1 MSDKWVKEGQKQLD
15 DMLTTLHQA
24 GFITLI
30 TDDGKV
36 WEADKTLTEPQS

>member
-1 MSDKWVKEGQKQLD
+1 MSDDTGGMIREGQKQLD

-30 TDDGKV
+30 TEEGKEREPTKP
-36 WEADKTLTEPQS
+36 EA